1 MRPFAAL
8 AALALVAG
16 AAPLQAQELPSHCKR
31 EVVREERPLRG
42 RAARE
47 DSTRKAV
54 RSAVL
59 DDVRASA
66 RAAGLDAPRGIVLL
80 VSDER
85 RRQVEAYALDG
96 DLPDSLAAEVG
107 RRALP
112 HLATYPGRG
121 RVAMHLRLDSVATP
135 PAVPGSRRVTCT
147 PHLSNRL
154 LIQQRMQAF
163 ASSVSHVVTTATSG
177 RAASI
182 GALLSRDGVVLH
194 SEVMESSGD
203 VRMDRFAA
211 DLAREMRFLPASM
224 DGVTMDVWVVLP
236 IRVLTPKGAARAGT
250 WPRP

>member
-1 MRPFAAL
+1 MLTLLSGADAAH
-8 AALALVAG
+8 
-16 AAPLQAQELPSHCKR
+16 AQELPSHCKR

-47 DSTRKAV
+47 DSIRKAV
-54 RSAVL
+54 RSAVG
-59 DDVRASA
+59 DDLRASA
-66 RAAGLDAPRGIVLL
+66 RAAGLDAPKGIVLL

-85 RRQVEAYALDG
+85 RRNVDAYALDG
-96 DLPDSLAAEVG
+96 DFPDSLAAEAG

-121 RVAMHLRLDSVATP
+121 RVAIHLRLDSVATP
-135 PAVPGSRRVTCT
+135 EAAPGSQRVTCT

-163 ASSVSHVVTTATSG
+163 ATSVSHVVTTATGG
-177 RAASI
+177 RTASI
-182 GALLSRDGVVLH
+182 GALLSRDGQVLH

-203 VRMDRFAA
+203 VRMDRFAG

-224 DGVTMDVWVVLP
+224 DGVPMDVWVVLP
-236 IRVLTPKGAARAGT
+236 IRVLMPRAA
-250 WPRP
+250 PRPATRSRF